1 MDLNEFA
8 TILLRRWW
16 LIIGLPLVVF
26 LVLVWWT
33 SDPPFESSFRATV
46 VMPGDTEIPGNS
58 ERPELMVLDDLPE
71 IVESQV
77 FAEAVTNA
85 LPAVGGSQLPA
96 DEVQDSLSADRYSR
110 ILTVH
115 ATNDD
120 KTYAETIAR
129 AAENVLP
136 DAINQY
142 LVADGAAPATVSIID
157 PAGEASPDDEN
168 RWLIIGVETLVAA
181 AAAVGLA
188 LGYHGL
194 TQKKAAV

>member
-1 MDLNEFA
+1 MDLNEFG

-16 LIIGLPLVVF
+16 LILGLPLVVF

-33 SDPPFESSFRATV
+33 NDPPFESRFRATV

-71 IVESQV
+71 LVESQV
-77 FAEAVTNA
+77 FAEDVTNA
-85 LPAVGGSQLPA
+85 LPAVGGPQLPV

-115 ATNDD
+115 ATNDL
-120 KTYAETIAR
+120 KSHAESIAR
-129 AAENVLP
+129 AAESVLP

-168 RWLIIGVETLVAA
+168 RWLIIGVETVVAA

-188 LGYHGL
+188 LASHGL
-194 TQKKAAV
+194 TQKKVAV

>member
-16 LIIGLPLVVF
+16 LILGLPFVVF
-26 LVLVWWT
+26 VVLVWWT
-33 SDPPFESSFRATV
+33 SDPPFESSFRASV

-71 IVESQV
+71 LVESQV
-77 FAEAVTNA
+77 FAEEVTVA
-85 LPAVGGSQLPA
+85 LQTAGGPQLSVE
-96 DEVQDSLSADRYSR
+96 EVQDSLSADRYSR

-120 KTYAETIAR
+120 KATGEAIAQ
-129 AAENVLP
+129 AAESVLP
-136 DAINQY
+136 DAINQF

-157 PAGEASPDDEN
+157 PAGKAAPDNEN

-181 AAAVGLA
+181 AAAVGLVLA
-188 LGYHGL
+188 YHGL
-194 TQKKAAV
+194 THNRAQT